1 MERVPADYTGTVSLR
16 RWSIPLMCALVAL
29 LGLPASAFAETD
41 PPINTTPLTP
51 SAWQTAAYAVALSGT
66 DAGSGLDK
74 MQWKLD
80 GSAPTDAVD
89 GEIVTISTSG
99 VHTFETRAIDLDGN
113 FSLWRVETLNIDRIL
128 PIDSTDSGTT
138 AWRPASTSVVLLGSD
153 STSGLDHMEWQLDG
167 GSVNSAA
174 TGASIPIVAD
184 GAHVFRSRAVDVA
197 GNVSVWVDHTVR
209 VDSVTPTDTT
219 VAPGGWQTGP
229 LQVNITG
236 SDALSGVATLTWQVD
251 GGTVNSGPPPA
262 TVTVSGDGTHTV
274 DTRVTDAAGH
284 QTGFKRNTIIID
296 STAPTNQ
303 TPLASSAWR
312 ATDYSVMVSGADGG
326 SGLAEV
332 QWRVDAGPV
341 TSGASPLQATVANTG
356 THTLETR
363 AVDVAGNASGWR
375 SESVRIDSVPP
386 TNTTTSPSG
395 PVANPYTVSVTGNDA
410 HSGINNVQWRVDG
423 GVIQSGPVG
432 SQVTVTGN
440 GAHTLETQL
449 IDSAGN
455 ASGWRTD
462 NVTID
467 ITLNNDTNVPVDTT
481 QTAPAVWRTD
491 PVTLT
496 VSATD
501 SGSGMDV
508 VQWRIDG
515 QPVQTRTGASASLT
529 ISTEGDHD
537 LETRGRDLAGNVSAW
552 RLQKVRIDN
561 TVPTDTTVIPT
572 AWHNSRNV
580 TLSATDTL
588 SGIDKLEYKIN
599 GGPTLVATNGQ
610 AINVGADGT
619 FTIAHR
625 AIDVAGQATA
635 FVTDTLRVDTVLP
648 ANTSAVPAST
658 FRATALSL
666 ALSGTDTG
674 GSGVAKMQWRVD
686 GGATQDGSP
695 ALVDTDGVHTLE
707 TRAVD
712 LAGNESLWRADTV
725 RVDLT
730 APVNATPAAPA
741 GWLTVPY
748 SVTVAGSDGAGSGV
762 ARIERTIDGGAVD
775 QNPAVTISTDGVHV
789 LSTRIVDN
797 VGHASAWRDETVSID
812 RTAPANTSA
821 VPDPDWRA
829 EALELTLTGTDATS
843 GLATMEW
850 RVDSGAIQTGGPAVV
865 DTDGVHTLETRA
877 VDTAGNVSLWRTD
890 SISLDTTAP
899 VNDTPTP
906 PAGWHSTPYTV
917 HIEGSDAGGSGV
929 DTIERTVDGGAVSN
943 DPDVTISTDGEHLL
957 LTRIIDT
964 VGNAS
969 AWRTDTIQID
979 SIAPALGFGCT
990 PASGWSTHDVTC
1002 TVIADGGLSGLDS
1015 ATASQD
1021 GAAASAVAN
1030 GDPLTVTGDGVH
1042 TIHLDATDGAG
1053 NTASA
1058 DATIYVDSTAPTATV
1073 TCAPDAGTAYTCSA
1087 SGTDG
1092 TSGLSSL
1099 SYSLN
1104 GGAWQAV
1111 PASGSFAVAKGTVSV
1126 RALDVA
1132 GNQAATTPVSLADR
1146 TPTSKPPVVM
1156 SSSVPVYLAGHKDS
1170 KSLVGAMRAAR
1181 SSTGTVS
1188 VDLRPLAVGRG
1199 TFRVEIKLTSGKRSR
1214 TVKRT
1219 IKVGKGGTLPRIA
1232 GSLSKASA
1240 KCTVTLTVRK
1250 KAGSKW
1256 RKYATAKVVLAG

>member
-1 MERVPADYTGTVSLR
+1 MECAPPTKGATVAFR
-16 RWSIPLMCALVAL
+16 RSSIPLLCALVAL
-29 LGLPASAFAETD
+29 LCLPASALAETN
-41 PPINTTPLTP
+41 PPVNTTPLTP
-51 SAWQTAAYAVALSGT
+51 TAWQTAPYAVALSGT
-66 DAGSGLDK
+66 DSESGLDK

-80 GSAPTDAVD
+80 GAGPTDAAD
-89 GEIVTISTSG
+89 GEIVTISASG
-99 VHTFETRAIDLDGN
+99 EHVFETRAIDLDGN
-113 FSLWRVETLNIDRIL
+113 FSLWRVENLKIDRIL
-128 PIDSTDSGTT
+128 PLDSTDSGTV
-138 AWRPASTSVVLLGSD
+138 AWRPAATSVMLLGSD

-167 GSVNSAA
+167 GSVHVDP
-174 TGASIPIVAD
+174 TGTNVPITGD
-184 GAHVFRSRAVDVA
+184 GAHVFRTRAVDVA
-197 GNVSVWVDHTVR
+197 GNPSAWTDHSVRIDT
-209 VDSVTPTDTT
+209 VTPTDDTAVT
-219 VAPGGWQTGP
+219 AGWRTGP
-229 LQVNITG
+229 AQVSVVG
-236 SDALSGVATLTWQVD
+236 SDAHSGVATVTYQLD
-251 GGTVNSGPPPA
+251 GGAINTSAPPVTVN
-262 TVTVSGDGTHTV
+262 VSGDGTHTLQ
-274 DTRVTDAAGH
+274 TRITDAAGH
-284 QTGFKRNTIIID
+284 VSGWKSHTIQID
-296 STAPTNQ
+296 STAPANQ
-303 TPLASSAWR
+303 TPTTTSAWR
-312 ATDYSVMVSGADGG
+312 ATDYAVMVSGADGG

-341 TSGASPLQATVANTG
+341 TSGASPLQATVSGTG
-356 THTLETR
+356 THTFETR

-423 GVIQSGPVG
+423 GLVQSGPAG

-440 GAHTLETQL
+440 GPHTLETQL
-449 IDSAGN
+449 IDLAGN

-462 NVTID
+462 NIVID
-467 ITLNNDTNVPVDTT
+467 VALNNDTNVPTDTT
-481 QTAPAVWRTD
+481 QTAPAGWRTD

-561 TVPTDTTVIPT
+561 TVPTDTTAIPT
-572 AWHNSRNV
+572 AWQNSRNV
-580 TLSATDTL
+580 TLSATDAL

-599 GGPTLVATNGQ
+599 GGPTLQATNGQ
-610 AINVGADGT
+610 SINVGADGT

-648 ANTSAVPAST
+648 VNTSAVPAST
-658 FRATALSL
+658 FRPTALSL

-674 GSGVAKMQWRVD
+674 GSGVATMQWRVD

-695 ALVDTDGVHTLE
+695 ALVNTDGVHTLE

-712 LAGNESLWRADTV
+712 LAGNQSAWRPDTV
-725 RVDLT
+725 RVDT
-730 APVNATPAAPA
+730 TVPVNDTPAAPLA
-741 GWLTVPY
+741 WQTTPY
-748 SVTVAGSDGAGSGV
+748 SVTVAGSDGTGSGV

-775 QNPAVTISTDGVHV
+775 QNPSVTISTDGVHV

-797 VGHASAWRDETVSID
+797 VGHASTWRDETVRID
-812 RTAPANTSA
+812 RTAPTNTSA
-821 VPDPDWRA
+821 IPDPAWRPD
-829 EALELTLTGTDATS
+829 ALELTLTGTDATS

-850 RVDSGAIQTGGPAVV
+850 RVDGGTIESGGPAVV

-890 SISLDTTAP
+890 SVSVDTTAP

-917 HIEGSDAGGSGV
+917 HIEGSDTGGSGV
-929 DTIERTVDGGAVSN
+929 DTIERTIDGGAVSN
-943 DPDVTISTDGEHLL
+943 DPDVTITADGEHLL
-957 LTRIIDT
+957 LTRIIDA

-979 SIAPALGFGCT
+979 TIAPAVALGCS
-990 PASGWSTHDVTC
+990 PASGWSTHEVTC
-1002 TVIADGGLSGLDS
+1002 TVSADGGPSGVAS

-1021 GAAASAVAN
+1021 GAPAAAVAN
-1030 GDPLTVTGDGVH
+1030 GDQLTVSVVGVH
-1042 TIHLDATDGAG
+1042 SIHHDATDGAG
-1053 NTASA
+1053 NTAST
-1058 DATIYVDSTAPTATV
+1058 DATIYVDRTAPAATV

-1087 SGTDG
+1087 SGSDG

-1099 SYSLN
+1099 SYSIN
-1104 GGAWQAV
+1104 GGAWQTV
-1111 PASGSFAVAKGTVSV
+1111 PASGSFAVTKGTVSV

-1132 GNQAATTPVSLADR
+1132 GNQAVTTPVSLADR
-1146 TPTSKPPVVM
+1146 TPASKPPVVT
-1156 SSSVPVYLAGHKDS
+1156 SSSVPVYLAGHRDS
-1170 KSLVGAMRAAR
+1170 RSLVGAMRAAR
-1181 SSTGTVS
+1181 SATGTVS

-1199 TFRVEIKLTSGKRSR
+1199 TFRVAIKLTSGKRSH
-1214 TVKRT
+1214 TIKRT

-1240 KCTVTLTVRK
+1240 KCTVALTVSKQSGR
-1250 KAGSKW
+1250 KW
-1256 RKYATAKVVLAG
+1256 RKFATSKVVLAG